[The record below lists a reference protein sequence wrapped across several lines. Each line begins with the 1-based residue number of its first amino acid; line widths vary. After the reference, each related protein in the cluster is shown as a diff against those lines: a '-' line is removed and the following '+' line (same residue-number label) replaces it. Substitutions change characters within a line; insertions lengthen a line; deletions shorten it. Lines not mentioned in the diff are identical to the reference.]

1 MDTDDSSE
9 ASDDDS
15 LNNNSGNSGS
25 GSAGNSLSKNVKN
38 NTNLVWITTYSEKI
52 TEKFRGGWVC
62 KEFWSELLWE
72 IWQSIKFREKVVNM
86 KLILYIIIIWNYPKM

>member
-25 GSAGNSLSKNVKN
+25 GSAGNSLSKNVN
-38 NTNLVWITTYSEKI
+38 NHLNLVWIVTYSKEI
-52 TEKFRGGWVC
+52 IEEFWRGWIC
-62 KEFWSELLWE
+62 KKFWSELLWK
-72 IWQSIKFREKVVNM
+72 IR
-86 KLILYIIIIWNYPKM
+86 